1 MARVLGPVHRRPNP
15 AGRPWSPA
23 GRSRRVTAL
32 ALTSVLLLA
41 LLAGTAQGADTTGG
55 HGDADAPAVTS
66 VDTPVVAA
74 ATVEPLTR
82 RGAIELADGDAYARS
97 SLMAPAGDLLHLT
110 TDWGRVVTVDL
121 DSLTQVASH
130 ELPQGDPFNET
141 ALHSA
146 VITPDGATALVGT
159 AARLRESSVVRI
171 DLAGPPTRAGAVQL
185 PFDDRYLTSAVITP
199 DGARALFGT
208 ELGRVVT
215 IEVANLAHV
224 RTTVVTEE
232 RAKLSAA
239 AIDPTGTTAYFVTD
253 RSDVVRV
260 DVATGEAT
268 GTLRLGPNEA
278 VLTSALM
285 VPDGSALLVG
295 TMTSGQVFRIDL
307 DRFEIDR
314 IGSVSPESHLYA
326 AAISPDGRSAYFGT
340 LYLGY
345 PGRVIEVDVA
355 TMEPVSVL
363 ELHATERMLRTAA
376 IAPDGRTLYL
386 ATDTDPAYVVAV
398 DLPERPEPVD
408 PVDPVEPITF
418 PDVPAT
424 SVHAENIGRLV
435 AADINQGFS
444 DGTFRPA
451 LSVNRQQMASF
462 VTRALDLPV
471 PTRPVAFAD
480 VSPSNVHYDNIQA
493 LAAAEI
499 TLGCGGGRF
508 CPNDPVTREQM
519 ASFLTRGLDLPA
531 PTTPINFSDVSR
543 TNVHRSNIQALAG
556 AEITLG
562 CGGDRFCPADP
573 VRRDQMASFLIRG
586 LDR

>member
-1 MARVLGPVHRRPNP
+1 MALP
-15 AGRPWSPA
+15 
-23 GRSRRVTAL
+23 L
-32 ALTSVLLLA
+32 ASVLLLA
-41 LLAGTAQGADTTGG
+41 LLAGTAQGADQSREHTGTPG
-55 HGDADAPAVTS
+55 PAVTAA
-66 VDTPVVAA
+66 DTPAL
-74 ATVEPLTR
+74 ATASIEPLTR
-82 RGAIELADGDAYARS
+82 RGAVQLDDGDAYARS
-97 SLMAPAGDLLHLT
+97 SLMDPAGERLYLA
-110 TDWGRVVTVDL
+110 TDWGRIVTVDL
-121 DSLTQVASH
+121 DTFTQVASH

-199 DGARALFGT
+199 DGATALFGT

-232 RAKLSAA
+232 RAELSAA

-307 DRFEIDR
+307 GRFEIDAV
-314 IGSVSPESHLYA
+314 GSVSPESHLYA

-355 TMEPVSVL
+355 SMEPVSVL
-363 ELHATERMLRTAA
+363 ELRATERMLRTAA

-386 ATDTDPAYVVAV
+386 GTDTDPAHVIAV
-398 DLPERPEPVD
+398 DLPERFDPVDPDPVD
-408 PVDPVEPITF
+408 PVDPDPVDPVDPIRF

-424 SVHAENIGRLV
+424 SVHADNIARLV
-435 AADINQGFS
+435 AEDITQGFP

-451 LSVNRQQMASF
+451 LAVNRQQMASF
-462 VTRALDLPV
+462 LTRALDLPV
-471 PTRPVAFAD
+471 PARPIAFTD

-508 CPNDPVTREQM
+508 CPNDPVSREQM
-519 ASFLTRGLDLPA
+519 ASFLSRGLDLPA
-531 PTTPINFSDVSR
+531 PATPIVFRDVAPS
-543 TNVHRSNIQALAG
+543 NVHRANIQALAG

-562 CGGDRFCPADP
+562 CGADRFCPTDP
-573 VRRDQMASFLIRG
+573 VRRDQMASFLIRA
-586 LDR
+586 LDH